1 MRQTCSPAV
10 PNKSGPEA
18 PKFEA
23 LETVLLILFPYMSW
37 MLAEAMK
44 LSGIVSIL
52 FCVIIMAHYTTR
64 NLYPKTQAF
73 RCASPIYQRPYWR
86 VRRVHPLHGGPTLTV
101 AGSGRHQEVLLGL
114 RLRLRILRLRLHGTR
129 YVHGPDHAGALKRSS
144 QPQSG
149 RWRVATGWGGRP
161 PGATDRGFR
170 GLTCTP
176 WASS

>member
-73 RCASPIYQRPYWR
+73 RCAPPQFNNGHIGACGVSTRS
-86 VRRVHPLHGGPTLTV
+86 TV
-101 AGSGRHQEVLLGL
+101 APPSRWPAAAGIRKFCKVFAFGCESFDFVYMGL
-114 RLRLRILRLRLHGTR
+114 AMCTVRT
-129 YVHGPDHAGALKRSS
+129 
-144 QPQSG
+144 
-149 RWRVATGWGGRP
+149 T
-161 PGATDRGFR
+161 PGH
-170 GLTCTP
+170 
-176 WASS
+176 